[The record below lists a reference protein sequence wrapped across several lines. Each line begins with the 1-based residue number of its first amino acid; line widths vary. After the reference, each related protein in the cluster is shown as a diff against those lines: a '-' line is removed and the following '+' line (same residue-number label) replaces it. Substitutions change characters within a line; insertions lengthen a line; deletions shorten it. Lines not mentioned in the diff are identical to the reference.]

1 MIEKLYIGAISG
13 TSVDGLDI
21 SLISIKG
28 NKVNFLSA
36 KTVSFDSDLKEKL
49 LSLGQS
55 ATISI
60 DDLGAIDAELGM
72 VIGSSINCFLTDL
85 SIESSSIVAIGSHG
99 QTIRH
104 RPEMQSP
111 FTMQIGDPNR
121 IAETTAITCIADF
134 RRRDIAAGGQGA
146 PLVPPFHEALF
157 RSSQQNRVILN
168 IGGISNITILP
179 AAIERPPTGFDTGPG
194 NALMDSWISHQKNIP
209 FDEKGKW
216 AASGKTSS
224 TLLSL
229 LMEDPYLVKPP
240 PKSTGREH
248 YNLEWLKKHLRAQD
262 IAPEDVQATL
272 LDFTASTIVSA
283 VTKWGSFCE
292 NLIVCGGGRL
302 NTALLQRIKEL
313 SSFTISVAEDH
324 DVDGD
329 SVESGAFAW
338 LAHQTLSKKS
348 GNQIAVTGAKGPR
361 ILGAIHPGL
370 PPKLSI

>member
-21 SLISIKG
+21 SLISISE
-28 NKVNFLSA
+28 NNVNFLAA
-36 KTVSFDSDLKEKL
+36 KTVSFNSDLKGKL

-55 ATISI
+55 ETISI
-60 DDLGAIDAELGM
+60 DDLGSIDAELG
-72 VIGSSINCFLTDL
+72 VLIGSSINCFLTDL
-85 SIESSSIVAIGSHG
+85 SIDPSAIAAIGSHG

-104 RPEMQSP
+104 RPEKQPS

-134 RRRDIAAGGQGA
+134 RRRDVAAGGQGA

-157 RSSQQNRVILN
+157 RTSKQNRVILN

-179 AAIERPPTGFDTGPG
+179 AAPEQPLIGFDTGPG
-194 NALMDSWISHQKNIP
+194 NALMDSWIKHHTNMP
-209 FDEKGKW
+209 YDDKGDW
-216 AASGKTSS
+216 ASSGRASSS
-224 TLLSL
+224 LLSL
-229 LMEDPYLVKPP
+229 LSEDAYLAKPP

-248 YNLEWLKKHLRAQD
+248 YSLEWLRAHLRSKD

-272 LDFTASTIVSA
+272 LDFTATTIVSA
-283 VTKWGSFCE
+283 VTKWGSLCE

-313 SSFTISVAEDH
+313 SSFTISIAEDYG
-324 DVDGD
+324 VDGD
-329 SVESGAFAW
+329 SLESSAFAW
-338 LAHQTLSKKS
+338 LAHQTLSKKA

-361 ILGAIHPGL
+361 ILGAIYPG
-370 PPKLSI
+370 